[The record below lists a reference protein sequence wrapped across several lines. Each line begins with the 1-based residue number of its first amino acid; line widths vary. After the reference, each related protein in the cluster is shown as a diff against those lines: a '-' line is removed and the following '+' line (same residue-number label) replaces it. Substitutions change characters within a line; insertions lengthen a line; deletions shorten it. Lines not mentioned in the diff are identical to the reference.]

1 MLGGFRRLKMT
12 GRVQQIVVAAVL
24 ASCYMFIAT
33 TATSGSSGSVGQVVH
48 VPRDFPTIQAAV
60 DAADEGDTVQVEAG
74 IYNENVVVSTSGV
87 KVHASGGVV
96 LDGTGLIGIGVHVR
110 GASAAAP
117 VSGVEISNFEV
128 ANFERGIIVQ
138 WATNVRVHRN
148 EVHDNVDKTP
158 PLVLGD
164 AAGIE
169 LVTAQ
174 FTDVSQ
180 NIVHHNG
187 DGGIQLRVGS
197 TQNIIRDNRVY
208 ENGIQRLADLGAPG
222 ILVTGAGTH
231 DNRIEHN
238 EILGNYGR
246 GIMITRPTGMAP
258 VTGNLVAHNRL
269 HGNHRSGVAIMF
281 AATGNFVLHNDARD
295 NNLSGLAPCYQCN
308 LFDLSIGGNI
318 WEKNLGTFNG
328 SDACA
333 P

>member
-1 MLGGFRRLKMT
+1 MT

-24 ASCYMFIAT
+24 ASSSVFVGPT
-33 TATSGSSGSVGQVVH
+33 TISGSGGSGGQVLH
-48 VPRDFPTIQAAV
+48 VPHDYPTIQAAV
-60 DAADEGDTVQVEAG
+60 NAAADGDTVQVKAG
-74 IYNENVVVSTSGV
+74 VYNENVVVSTSGV
-87 KVHASGGVV
+87 KVGASGGVV
-96 LDGTGLIGIGVHVR
+96 LDGTGLTGIGVHVR
-110 GASAAAP
+110 GASAANL
-117 VSGVEISNFEV
+117 VSGVEISHFEI

-158 PLVLGD
+158 PFVLGD
-164 AAGIE
+164 GAGIE

-187 DGGIQLRVGS
+187 HGGIQLRVGS
-197 TQNIIRDNRVY
+197 TQNTIRHNRVY
-208 ENGIQRLADLGAPG
+208 ENGIQRLADMGAAG

-238 EILGNYGR
+238 EILANYGR
-246 GIMITRPTGMAP
+246 GIMITRPAGTAP
-258 VTGNLVAHNRL
+258 ITGNLVAHNRL
-269 HGNHRSGVAIMF
+269 HGNQRSGVAIMF
-281 AATGNFVLHNDARD
+281 AATGNFVVHNDARD
-295 NNLSGLAPCYQCN
+295 NNLSGLAPCYRCN
-308 LFDLSIGGNI
+308 LFDNSMGGNI

-328 SDACA
+328 TDACA

>member
-12 GRVQQIVVAAVL
+12 GRVQQIVVVAVL

-208 ENGIQRLADLGAPG
+208 ENGIQRLADLGLPGFWSRVPAP
-222 ILVTGAGTH
+222 TTTA
-231 DNRIEHN
+231 
-238 EILGNYGR
+238 
-246 GIMITRPTGMAP
+246 
-258 VTGNLVAHNRL
+258 
-269 HGNHRSGVAIMF
+269 
-281 AATGNFVLHNDARD
+281 
-295 NNLSGLAPCYQCN
+295 LSTTK
-308 LFDLSIGGNI
+308 F
-318 WEKNLGTFNG
+318 
-328 SDACA
+328 
-333 P
+333 